1 MSRIHR
7 YTPEPEAATE
17 LDEFDNATTVQPRR
31 RSNASE
37 PPMRHRLSVSS

>member
-17 LDEFDNATTVQPRR
+17 LDEFDKPSKSARKRAAHAAQ
-31 RSNASE
+31 ALGE
-37 PPMRHRLSVSS
+37 Q